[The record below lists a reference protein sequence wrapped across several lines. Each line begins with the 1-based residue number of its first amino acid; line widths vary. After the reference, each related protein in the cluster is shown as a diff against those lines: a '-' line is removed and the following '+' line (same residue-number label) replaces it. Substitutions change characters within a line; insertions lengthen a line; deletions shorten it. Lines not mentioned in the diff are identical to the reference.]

1 MRAAFYEGQEKIR
14 IGDCAPVA
22 PAAGQVQIQVSHCG
36 ICGTDLHVFHGKMDH
51 RVTFPQV
58 IGHEMS
64 GTITAIGEGVDGWA
78 ATDRVTVRPL
88 DPCGSGTRSWTRV

>member
-1 MRAAFYEGQEKIR
+1 MRAAFYEGHEKIR
-14 IGDCAPVA
+14 IGDCAPLA
-22 PAAGQVQIQVSHCG
+22 PGKGQEQIRVSHCG

-64 GTITAIGEGVDGWA
+64 GTITAAGEGV
-78 ATDRVTVRPL
+78 
-88 DPCGSGTRSWTRV
+88 S